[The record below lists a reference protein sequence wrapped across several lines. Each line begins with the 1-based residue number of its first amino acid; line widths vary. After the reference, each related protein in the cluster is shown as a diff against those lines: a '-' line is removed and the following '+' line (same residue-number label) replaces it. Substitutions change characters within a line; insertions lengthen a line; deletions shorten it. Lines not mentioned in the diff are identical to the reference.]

1 MYLKEHQVE
10 IDNAYVLISQLKSD
24 KKRWIDI
31 KNNLY
36 ELINN
41 VITSYKIDKNKI
53 SLTGHSMGGT
63 GTWNLALEFLELFS
77 CIAPLSGSVSIS
89 EVNINKL
96 KNIPIR
102 AYVGSLDKIV
112 SPTSTI
118 QMIAAL
124 KKVGA
129 KADVVILDGATHFG
143 VSELAFKND
152 DLLISFLISNY
163 KE

>member
-1 MYLKEHQVE
+1 M
-10 IDNAYVLISQLKSD
+10 I
-24 KKRWIDI
+24 KKGWIDI

-36 ELINN
+36 ELINYF
-41 VITSYKIDKNKI
+41 ITSYKIDKNKI

-63 GTWNLALEFLELFS
+63 GTWNLALEFPELFS

-112 SPTSTI
+112 PPTSTI

-124 KKVGA
+124 KKVVA
-129 KADVVILDGATHFG
+129 KADVVILDGLHILVFR
-143 VSELAFKND
+143 S
-152 DLLISFLISNY
+152 
-163 KE
+163 

>member
-124 KKVGA
+124 KKVGG
-129 KADVVILDGATHFG
+129 KADVVILDGLHILMFR
-143 VSELAFKND
+143 S
-152 DLLISFLISNY
+152 
-163 KE
+163 

>member
-1 MYLKEHQVE
+1 MHCSFK
-10 IDNAYVLISQLKSD
+10 
-24 KKRWIDI
+24 
-31 KNNLY
+31 
-36 ELINN
+36 
-41 VITSYKIDKNKI
+41 
-53 SLTGHSMGGT
+53 
-63 GTWNLALEFLELFS
+63 
-77 CIAPLSGSVSIS
+77 CSVSIS

-124 KKVGA
+124 KKVGG

-152 DLLISFLISNY
+152 DLLISFLIFNY
-163 KE
+163 KK

>member
-1 MYLKEHQVE
+1 M
-10 IDNAYVLISQLKSD
+10 I
-24 KKRWIDI
+24 KKGWIDI

-36 ELINN
+36 ELINY

-53 SLTGHSMGGT
+53 TLTGHSMSGT
-63 GTWNLALEFLELFS
+63 GTWNLALEFPELFS

-112 SPTSTI
+112 PPTSTI

-124 KKVGA
+124 KKSWG
-129 KADVVILDGATHFG
+129 KGGCCYIRGGYTFWCSG
-143 VSELAFKND
+143 VSL
-152 DLLISFLISNY
+152 
-163 KE
+163 